1 MCIICSPFP
10 TPLHI
15 KYQINCSF
23 NISITAGGPFGVF
36 QHCLITHIPQ
46 QQIRTTATTTFRLPS
61 FICRRQRR
69 LAAYT
74 HTHAHRHVL
83 YFLPFSC
90 SIYTTSANTDYCV
103 CTLRAVAAASAASGL
118 TLVSRLWAIFARSL
132 SLACVC
138 VCYHSDTLC

>member
-1 MCIICSPFP
+1 M
-10 TPLHI
+10 HI
-15 KYQINCSF
+15 KYHINCSF
-23 NISITAGGPFGVF
+23 NLSITAGGPFGVF

-46 QQIRTTATTTFRLPS
+46 QQIRTTTATTTTFRSPS

-69 LAAYT
+69 LAAYK
-74 HTHAHRHVL
+74 HTRTRTQTCVL

-118 TLVSRLWAIFARSL
+118 ALVSRLWAIFARSL
-132 SLACVC
+132 SLSLCSMC